1 MLRQVPLMSQL
12 LGDTAVR
19 NEEDDV
25 DEEDSARAGV
35 VEETPSSAETA
46 KAMMAT
52 ANDRRASTALRNAPS
67 PPTESTGGSVG

>member
-25 DEEDSARAGV
+25 DEEERLLSPGGLAVHR
-35 VEETPSSAETA
+35 T
-46 KAMMAT
+46 
-52 ANDRRASTALRNAPS
+52 RNAS
-67 PPTESTGGSVG
+67 CMHKLLWWALMLLKLQKHI